1 MWGEGLAT
9 VGRPCREG
17 REVEMKGA
25 LAGREILYY
34 STGDGQAKQKDGQDT
49 VYVGYVSRMSRED
62 FTDKDKREA
71 YFNKDMEQA
80 KALITT
86 LSEGFQIV
94 DPMERYEVFDK
105 ETNDILIM
113 WRIPTRQKKT
123 RPLRPIIGPTK
134 NIIQ

>member
-1 MWGEGLAT
+1 
-9 VGRPCREG
+9 
-17 REVEMKGA
+17 MKGA
-25 LAGREILYY
+25 LAGRGILYY